1 METSNYTMQAAVLDG
16 HGGPERIRVENRFPR
31 PAPAPGEALIRVG
44 AAGINN
50 TDIWSREGAYSAD
63 PSEPAGWRGVP
74 LDCPRIQGG
83 DVAGTIAALGDGV
96 PDRRLGQRVL
106 VNALLYGDEGDGML
120 DAGLLGSERNGGFA
134 EYVTV
139 PAENAHPV
147 DTALSDAEL
156 ATFPIAYLTALHM
169 LNRAR
174 LAAGETV
181 IVTGSSGGV
190 GTALVELAVA
200 RDARA
205 IALTSRGKFDYA
217 VSLGASACID
227 RRDPSLAS
235 RLGEASGG
243 GAQVAADVVG
253 GELLDALLAALAP
266 GGRYVTGG
274 AIAGPRVTMDL
285 RTLYLRHLEMIGS
298 TMGTR
303 DEFGELVGLIE
314 RGLLKPRLAHSRPLS
329 QIHQA
334 QREFEEKAFSG
345 KLVLIPDALWS
356 DSNHD

>member
-1 METSNYTMQAAVLDG
+1 MQTSKDTMQAAVLDG
-16 HGGPERIRVENRFPR
+16 HGGPERIRVEDHYLRPR
-31 PAPAPGEALIRVG
+31 PAAGEVLIRVG

-63 PSEPAGWRGVP
+63 PATPAGWRGVP

-83 DVAGTIAALGDGV
+83 DVAGRIVATGAAV
-96 PDRRLGQRVL
+96 PETRVGERVL
-106 VNALLYGDEGDGML
+106 VNALLYGDEGDGLL
-120 DAGLLGSERNGGFA
+120 DAGLVGSERDGGFA

-139 PAENAHPV
+139 PAENAYPV
-147 DTALSDAEL
+147 DTTLSDAEL
-156 ATFPIAYLTALHM
+156 ATFPIAYLTGLHM

-174 LAAGETV
+174 LTADETV

-200 RDARA
+200 RGARA
-205 IALTSRGKFDYA
+205 IALTSREKIDYA
-217 VSLGASACID
+217 ASLGASACID
-227 RRDPSLAS
+227 RRDPALTS
-235 RLGEASGG
+235 RLGEATGG

-253 GELLDALLAALAP
+253 GELFGMLLDALAP

-303 DEFGELVGLIE
+303 DEFRELVGLIK
-314 RGLLKPRLAHSRPLS
+314 GGMLKPRLADSRPLS

-334 QREFEEKAFSG
+334 QREFVEKAFTG
-345 KLVLIPDALWS
+345 KLVLIPDALLTAS
-356 DSNHD
+356 P